1 MRGPFNSLI
10 RFSSLLNDEIKDDNY
25 KNVPLYTKQ
34 LLNTSNKAFELVENL
49 LNWSRTQIDQIVVH
63 PSSILLINIVNDTLD
78 IMLPKVDDKQIT
90 ITVNIDSKIKVFT
103 DPDVLTVI
111 LRNLLSNAIKF
122 TFKGGKIEIGTIE
135 EKDYCVVFV
144 KDNGKG
150 IGHESIDSIF
160 TKNKG
165 YTSSGTENE
174 TGSGLGLYIAADFI
188 KKLGGK
194 IWVESELE
202 KGSTFSFSIP
212 KKQG

>member
-135 EKDYCVVFV
+135 EKDYFEV
-144 KDNGKG
+144 
-150 IGHESIDSIF
+150 
-160 TKNKG
+160 T
-165 YTSSGTENE
+165 
-174 TGSGLGLYIAADFI
+174 
-188 KKLGGK
+188 
-194 IWVESELE
+194 
-202 KGSTFSFSIP
+202 P
-212 KKQG
+212 